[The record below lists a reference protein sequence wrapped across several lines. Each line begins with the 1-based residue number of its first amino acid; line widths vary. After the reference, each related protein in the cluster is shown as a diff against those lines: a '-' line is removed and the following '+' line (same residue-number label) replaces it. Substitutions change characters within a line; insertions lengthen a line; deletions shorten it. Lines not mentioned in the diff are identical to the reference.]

1 MLSSVLFL
9 RLWQASA
16 GLLTTLL
23 VVYFLT
29 PELQGWYYSFLSVV
43 ALYTLFDL
51 GLSTVL
57 VQVSAHAAVGMRWG
71 NNLSCSGEGAVIFN
85 ALLGKA
91 LRWYLLLSV
100 VFILLVLPCGYLFFS
115 RQGSDVSWR
124 WPWGLLCLANAAGLI
139 VMPFLAVL
147 EGAGQ
152 IAAVYRVRLLQA
164 ILGSLA
170 CWAMLACGA
179 ELWAASMV
187 ALLAATTTFGWLLV
201 RARSLLV
208 TAWEQRGSVYDWRA
222 EIWPLQWRMAVSWL
236 CGYMLTQINIPI
248 LFHMQGAVLAGQ
260 FGLSLAVVN
269 TLGLVCQSWFTR
281 HVPLMA
287 QAVVSRDWKRFDDVF
302 FQDLVQSIA
311 VFATGAFALLAGY
324 QLFIR
329 SPLVS
334 RLLPFWPFAGLLVY
348 AFVSLLV
355 SAWATHLRSFRREP
369 LLPLILFCTLLIV
382 PGVLVATRLYSIYGM
397 IAVLSMVYLLIL
409 LPLSWFIWRRCNR
422 DWRLPCT
429 KHC

>member
-1 MLSSVLFL
+1 MLSSVLLL
-9 RLWQASA
+9 RLWQASS

-57 VQVSAHAAVGMRWG
+57 VQVSAHATVGLRWG
-71 NNLSCSGEGAVIFN
+71 KDFSCSGEGMASFS

-91 LRWYLLLSV
+91 VRWYLLLAV
-100 VFILLVLPCGYLFFS
+100 VFILLVLPGGYIFFS
-115 RQGSDVSWR
+115 GQVTSAVAWH
-124 WPWGLLCLANAAGLI
+124 WPWLLLCFVTAASLI
-139 VMPFLAVL
+139 VMPFLSIL

-152 IAAVYRVRLLQA
+152 IEVVYRVRLLQA
-164 ILGSLA
+164 IFGSLG
-170 CWAMLACGA
+170 CWVMLARGA
-179 ELWAASMV
+179 ELWATTMVSVFAVAS
-187 ALLAATTTFGWLLV
+187 TCGWLLV

-208 TAWEQRGSVYDWRA
+208 TAWSQRGSVYDWRN
-222 EIWPLQWRMAVSWL
+222 EVWPLQWRMAVSWL
-236 CGYMLTQINIPI
+236 CGYLVTQINIPI
-248 LFHMQGAVLAGQ
+248 LFHMKGAVLAGQ

-269 TLGLVCQSWFTR
+269 TLGLVCQSWFVR

-287 QAVVSRDWKRFDDVF
+287 QAVVSRDWQSLDDVF
-302 FQDLVQSIA
+302 FHDLVQSIV
-311 VFATGAFALLAGY
+311 VFAAGALVLLAGHLMFT
-324 QLFIR
+324 Q
-329 SPLVS
+329 SSLVN

-369 LLPLILFCTLLIV
+369 LLRLVFFCTMLIV
-382 PGVLVATRLYSIYGM
+382 PGVLVATRWYSINGM
-397 IAVLSMVYLLIL
+397 IAVLNIVYLLIL
-409 LPLSWFIWRRCNR
+409 LPLSWMIWRRCNR
-422 DWRLPCT
+422 DWRESV
-429 KHC
+429 

>member
-29 PELQGWYYSFLSVV
+29 PELQGWYYSFLSVA

-57 VQVSAHAAVGMRWG
+57 VQVSAHTTVGLRWG
-71 NNLSCSGEGAVIFN
+71 KGFSCFGEGEASFN

-91 LRWYLLLSV
+91 VRWYLLSAV
-100 VFILLVLPCGYLFFS
+100 VFILLVLPGGYIFFS
-115 RQGSDVSWR
+115 RQVGGIVSWH
-124 WPWGLLCLANAAGLI
+124 WPWLLLCIVTAASLF
-139 VMPFLAVL
+139 VMPFLSVL

-152 IAAVYRVRLLQA
+152 IGVVYRVRLSQA

-170 CWAMLACGA
+170 CWATLASGA
-179 ELWAASMV
+179 GLWATTMV
-187 ALLAATTTFGWLLV
+187 SLLAVLSTSGWLLA

-208 TAWEQRGSVYDWRA
+208 TAWEQRGSVYDWRS
-222 EIWPLQWRMAVSWL
+222 EVWPLQWRIAVSWL
-236 CGYMLTQINIPI
+236 CGYMVTQINIPI
-248 LFHMQGAVLAGQ
+248 LFYMNGAVLAGQ
-260 FGLSLAVVN
+260 LGLSLAVVN

-287 QAVVSRDWKRFDDVF
+287 QAVASRDWKRFDDVF
-302 FQDLVQSIA
+302 VQDLVQSI
-311 VFATGAFALLAGY
+311 TAFAAGALVLLAGY
-324 QLFIR
+324 LLFIQ
-329 SPLVS
+329 SPLVN
-334 RLLPFWPFAGLLVY
+334 RLLPFWPFTGLLVY

-369 LLPLILFCTLLIV
+369 LLPLVSFCTLLIV
-382 PGVLVATRLYSIYGM
+382 PGVLMATHWYSINGM
-397 IAVLSMVYLLIL
+397 IAVLVIVYLLIL
-409 LPLSWFIWRRCNR
+409 LPFSWFIWRRCNR
-422 DWRLPCT
+422 DWREFL
-429 KHC
+429 